1 MQFVLRIVVGVAGV
15 LGLLLAARLWMAPS
29 EMAAQLGLTPA
40 GSLGLATIRAD
51 VGGFF
56 AAGGAFALAAAI
68 KGRGSFLLPSVVLI
82 ALALMG
88 RLVAVIVDGF
98 VPEMGPPLLIEVVL
112 LLLFA
117 IGWRLMR
124 R

>member
-1 MQFVLRIVVGVAGV
+1 MQLAMRIVIGIAGV
-15 LGLLLAARLWMAPS
+15 IGLLIAARLWMAPE
-29 EMAAQLGLTPA
+29 EMAAQLGLAPQ
-40 GSLGLATIRAD
+40 GPLGFATIRAD
-51 VGGFF
+51 MGGFF

-68 KGRGSFLLPSVVLI
+68 KGRGALLLPSVVLI

-88 RLVAVIVDGF
+88 RLITAAINGF
-98 VPEMGPPLLIEVVL
+98 TPDMAPPLLIEAVL

-117 IGWRLMR
+117 AGWRLIR

>member
-68 KGRGSFLLPSVVLI
+68 KGRGSYLVPSVVLI